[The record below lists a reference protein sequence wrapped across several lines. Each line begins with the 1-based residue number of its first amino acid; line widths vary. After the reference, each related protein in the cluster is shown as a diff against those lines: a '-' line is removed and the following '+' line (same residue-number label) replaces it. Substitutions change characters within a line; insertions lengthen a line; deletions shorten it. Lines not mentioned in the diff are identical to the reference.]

1 MNGKKTYTHTEL
13 TRAHT
18 NTHTHTK
25 MTAGHHKKTHIQQTK
40 HHTRTASFSHSVA
53 IYFLSVIHKLTLKN

>member
-1 MNGKKTYTHTEL
+1 MNGKK
-13 TRAHT
+13 
-18 NTHTHTK
+18 THTHTK